1 MCLNFM
7 MYYPRLNFTKC
18 VGFDHAGAAFANKY
32 GGGYVHIARFCILEM
47 SLLRKRFTEWKNNKR

>member
-18 VGFDHAGAAFANKY
+18 QGYERAGAAFARKY
-32 GGGYVHIARFCILEM
+32 GAGYVIFSRFCILGM
-47 SLLRKRFTEWKNNKR
+47 SLLRKRFAEWYNN